1 MKLKR
6 SSDQKVANHVTPAG
20 NVSIKNAFG
29 LPAGKSKGSCPGMTG
44 ICDTV
49 CYADKIE
56 RRRSNVAALV
66 QHNFDLLRQASYRTM
81 INLLDD
87 MISDFERECDRKSA
101 LKAFRIH
108 WDGDFYSRE
117 YAAAWR
123 QVIMRHPNTQ
133 FWAYTRS
140 FVPKVNVVDLLVNI
154 PNLSFYLSVDYD
166 NLEYAH
172 HIVAE
177 YPEIG
182 VSALAPTMAES
193 ALIVKQLRGNDRPG
207 AKCPELIGALPLIS
221 PQGSACIRCNLCP
234 MGKADI
240 RFASLPSGRN

>member
-6 SSDQKVANHVTPAG
+6 SSDAKVANHVTASG

-29 LPAGKSKGSCPGMTG
+29 LPAGKEYSCPGATSV
-44 ICDTV
+44 CETV
-49 CYADKIE
+49 CYAGKIE
-56 RRRSNVAALV
+56 KRRSNVATV
-66 QHNFDLLRQASYRTM
+66 MQHNFDLLKAQDQFGMER
-81 INLLDD
+81 LLND
-87 MISDFERECDRKSA
+87 MIGEFARECERKGA
-101 LKAFRIH
+101 RKAFRIH
-108 WDGDFYSRE
+108 WDGDFFSRA

-123 QVIMRHPNTQ
+123 DVIETYDNVE

-140 FVPKVNVVDLLVNI
+140 FRPGNNVVDLLVDL
-154 PNLSFYLSVDYD
+154 PNLSLYLSVDYD
-166 NLEYAH
+166 NLDYAH
-172 HIVAE
+172 EIIAE
-177 YPEIG
+177 YPQIG
-182 VSALAPTMAES
+182 VSALAQTMTES

-221 PQGSACIRCNLCP
+221 PEGSACIRCNLCP